1 VVNKKHQILGEYF
14 SLIVMTCI
22 TIMAIYSKQIT
33 VFYIIYLFWCD
44 EFLKTIF
51 DGLRYRFKK
60 EQIQNPT
67 NYILNIKNRFFMLL
81 IYLVFIIVC
90 FGLILEW
97 NNTNLILGNFEVFFF
112 KNTLFNISLITFLLR
127 EMYLYKNNQLVLN
140 SHHLLSSG
148 IITLHISLILG
159 IMLSF
164 LIKKEFVVF
173 ENYAAVFA
181 IIPFLMLKLYFE
193 IQEIK
198 YNSKHA

>member
-1 VVNKKHQILGEYF
+1 MINKKHKILGEYL

-90 FGLILEW
+90 FGLILDW
-97 NNTNLILGNFEVFFF
+97 NNTDLVLGNFEVFFF

-127 EMYLYKNNQLVLN
+127 EIYLYKNNQLVLN

-181 IIPFLMLKLYFE
+181 IIPFLLLKLYFE

-198 YNSKHA
+198 YNSKEA

>member
-1 VVNKKHQILGEYF
+1 MINKKHKILGEYL

-90 FGLILEW
+90 FGLILDW
-97 NNTNLILGNFEVFFF
+97 NNTDLILGNFEVFFF

-127 EMYLYKNNQLVLN
+127 EIYLYKNNQLILN

-181 IIPFLMLKLYFE
+181 IIPFLLLKLYFE

-198 YNSKHA
+198 YNSKEA

>member
-1 VVNKKHQILGEYF
+1 MINKKHKILGEYL

-90 FGLILEW
+90 FGLILDW
-97 NNTNLILGNFEVFFF
+97 NNTDLILGNFEVFFF

-127 EMYLYKNNQLVLN
+127 EIYLYKNNLLVLN

-181 IIPFLMLKLYFE
+181 IIPFLLLKLYFE

-198 YNSKHA
+198 YNSKEA

>member
-1 VVNKKHQILGEYF
+1 MVNKKHKILGEYL

-90 FGLILEW
+90 FGLILDW
-97 NNTNLILGNFEVFFF
+97 NNTDLILGNFEVFFF

-127 EMYLYKNNQLVLN
+127 EIYLYKNNQFILN

-173 ENYAAVFA
+173 ENYVAVFA
-181 IIPFLMLKLYFE
+181 IIPFLLLKLYFE

-198 YNSKHA
+198 YNSKEA

>member
-1 VVNKKHQILGEYF
+1 MINKKHKILGEYL

-90 FGLILEW
+90 FGLILDW
-97 NNTNLILGNFEVFFF
+97 NNTDLILGNFEVFFF

-127 EMYLYKNNQLVLN
+127 EIYLYKNNQLVLN

-173 ENYAAVFA
+173 EDYAAVFA
-181 IIPFLMLKLYFE
+181 IIPFLLLKLYFE

-198 YNSKHA
+198 YNSKEA

>member
-1 VVNKKHQILGEYF
+1 MVNKKHKILGEYL

-51 DGLRYRFKK
+51 DGFRYRFKK

-90 FGLILEW
+90 FGLILDW
-97 NNTNLILGNFEVFFF
+97 NNTDLILGNFEVFFF

-127 EMYLYKNNQLVLN
+127 EIYLYKNNQLILN

-181 IIPFLMLKLYFE
+181 IIPFLLLKLYFE

-198 YNSKHA
+198 YNSKEA

>member
-1 VVNKKHQILGEYF
+1 MINKKHKILGEYL

-67 NYILNIKNRFFMLL
+67 NYVLNIKNRFFMLL

-90 FGLILEW
+90 FGLILDW
-97 NNTNLILGNFEVFFF
+97 NNTDLILGNFEVFFF

-127 EMYLYKNNQLVLN
+127 EIYLYKNNQLILN

-173 ENYAAVFA
+173 EDYAAVFA
-181 IIPFLMLKLYFE
+181 IIPFLLLKLYFE

-198 YNSKHA
+198 YNSKEA

>member
-1 VVNKKHQILGEYF
+1 MINKKHKILGEYL

-90 FGLILEW
+90 FGLILDW
-97 NNTNLILGNFEVFFF
+97 NNTDLVLGNFEVFFF

-127 EMYLYKNNQLVLN
+127 EIYLYKNNQLVLN
-140 SHHLLSSG
+140 SHHLLSGG

-181 IIPFLMLKLYFE
+181 IIPFLLLKLYFE

-198 YNSKHA
+198 YNSKEA

>member
-1 VVNKKHQILGEYF
+1 MVNRKHKILGEYL

-22 TIMAIYSKQIT
+22 TVMAIYSKQIT

-90 FGLILEW
+90 FGLILDW
-97 NNTNLILGNFEVFFF
+97 NNTDLVLGNFEVFFF

-127 EMYLYKNNQLVLN
+127 EIYLYKNNLLVLN

-181 IIPFLMLKLYFE
+181 IIPFLLLKLYFE

-198 YNSKHA
+198 YNSKEA

>member
-1 VVNKKHQILGEYF
+1 MINKKHKILGEYL

-90 FGLILEW
+90 FGLILDW
-97 NNTNLILGNFEVFFF
+97 NNTDLILGNFEVFFF

-127 EMYLYKNNQLVLN
+127 EIYLYKNNQLVLN

-181 IIPFLMLKLYFE
+181 IIPFLLLKLYFE

-198 YNSKHA
+198 YNSKEA

>member
-1 VVNKKHQILGEYF
+1 MINKKHKILGEYL

-90 FGLILEW
+90 FGLILDW
-97 NNTNLILGNFEVFFF
+97 NNTDLVLGNFEVFFF

-127 EMYLYKNNQLVLN
+127 EIYLYKNNLLVLN

-181 IIPFLMLKLYFE
+181 IIPFLLLKLYFE

-198 YNSKHA
+198 YNSKEA

>member
-1 VVNKKHQILGEYF
+1 MINKKHKILGEYL

-90 FGLILEW
+90 FGLILDW
-97 NNTNLILGNFEVFFF
+97 NNTDLVLGNFEVFFF

-127 EMYLYKNNQLVLN
+127 EIYLYKNNLLVLN

-164 LIKKEFVVF
+164 LVKKEFFVF
-173 ENYAAVFA
+173 ENYVAVFA
-181 IIPFLMLKLYFE
+181 ITPFLLLKLYFE

-198 YNSKHA
+198 YNSKEA